1 MARFDIRNLSAME
14 NGDLGSVELKM
25 KQIIE
30 VKNSAKMDKDEDRA
44 RQARQQI
51 LESCVIYFPVRQPQ
65 LWSLTKK

>member
-30 VKNSAKMDKDEDRA
+30 VQNSAKMDKDEDRA

-65 LWSLTKK
+65 L